1 MKSAGFE
8 KAFIYL
14 FFFYPF
20 MISAENAEKCRFF
33 YATFVFLWS
42 TEEEAHHKS
51 MHIKMLEWDKSA
63 NF

>member
-14 FFFYPF
+14 FIFFYPF

-33 YATFVFLWS
+33 YATFFFLWN
-42 TEEEAHHKS
+42 TEE
-51 MHIKMLEWDKSA
+51 
-63 NF
+63 

>member
-8 KAFIYL
+8 KAFIYVF

-33 YATFVFLWS
+33 YATFFFF
-42 TEEEAHHKS
+42 EAPKNKR
-51 MHIKMLEWDKSA
+51 II
-63 NF
+63 